1 MEDITIRIPV
11 FKTQTE
17 QEEIKF
23 NLISREDMAD
33 SACSKINE
41 YKCSSTKKIT
51 ITNDFKH
58 FTHEVVSINATKEY
72 LNDSPIV
79 FLQMSAHKTN
89 MRDGYIESPEIKNA
103 KIPVTQNVK
112 IGSEHYYVIMY
123 PMVQKKGNYFSRFWY
138 LFLYDDPEKN
148 TLDFIRIVK
157 KVIKEVLNTKTS
169 HLKPKEFEDEIKV
182 FSGYSMKAC
191 FQSIET
197 LSDDIY
203 DKRFSN
209 QFVSGQTNSKTYI
222 EYKDLSYEDLQEIIN
237 NDSDLTIEKKIF
249 HIFSAKKSY
258 KVSKTRRKEVLKA
271 KDEYKLHIES
281 NYNYCTNISEDEFNS
296 NKMYDKTFILEKMEP
311 VIVNC
316 LS

>member
-1 MEDITIRIPV
+1 MEEIIIRIPV

-17 QEEIKF
+17 QEEVELF
-23 NLISREDMAD
+23 NANIEGMVD
-33 SACSKINE
+33 SACTKINE

-58 FTHEVVSINATKEY
+58 FTHEVVSINATKEN
-72 LNDSPIV
+72 LNGSPV
-79 FLQMSAHKTN
+79 MFMQMSAHKTN
-89 MRDGYIESPEIKNA
+89 MRDGYIESPEIKNT
-103 KIPVTQNVK
+103 KISVTQNVK

-123 PMVQKKGNYFSRFWY
+123 PMLQRKGNYYSRFWY

-148 TLDFIRIVK
+148 TPDFIRIVK
-157 KVIKEVLNTKTS
+157 TVIKEVLNTKTS

-182 FSGYSMKAC
+182 YSGYTMKAC

-249 HIFSAKKSY
+249 HIFRAC
-258 KVSKTRRKEVLKA
+258 L
-271 KDEYKLHIES
+271 
-281 NYNYCTNISEDEFNS
+281 N
-296 NKMYDKTFILEKMEP
+296 FIQ
-311 VIVNC
+311 
-316 LS
+316 